1 MCSVWVHDSTGPV
14 CLLPSKFLVLATEE
28 FDCRRGLFST
38 SPGRRTFLRPRG
50 SGQQTKSSCTQ
61 QQTTHHT
68 QSLCSVHTQPR
79 SSSFVIN
86 RRAQDVRSRAR
97 TRRNPRVLACLL
109 QLWLEVLRGNHNTR
123 HLRRSYSMAGQKLI
137 ARTQRGTVLD
147 RRLAAARGR

>member
-1 MCSVWVHDSTGPV
+1 MCSVWVHGAGVS
-14 CLLPSKFLVLATEE
+14 LPSPNFQSSRLKNWIVVGVVF
-28 FDCRRGLFST
+28 T
-38 SPGRRTFLRPRG
+38 SPDRARRTFCFVLRG

-61 QQTTHHT
+61 TTQQRITR
-68 QSLCSVHTQPR
+68 SLFAAYTLNLVL
-79 SSSFVIN
+79 IN
-86 RRAQDVRSRAR
+86 RRGPDVRSRAR

-109 QLWLEVLRGNHNTR
+109 HLWLEVLRGNHNIR